1 MMRGEVPRSS
11 RSCLTNFIVLILALL
26 VCVALIDAVA
36 YFALGV
42 RGSRHGSEDFVQF
55 SPLLGHFH
63 RPLTQGR
70 YYPRRGRDGHDVRIN
85 SRGFCDE
92 ERDIEKT
99 RPRIVLIG
107 DSTTEAWEVDPHERP
122 HRVLEEALEGRF
134 EVLNLGVRAYGTDHS
149 LLLLKH
155 LGMAFRPDIVVY
167 TFCINDIRDNAKRT
181 GKPYFEVDEADTGR
195 LVTRGYPV
203 SYPGTE
209 GRRGANPVWKYSLV
223 YRTFGLA
230 VSKLGKLSSGGGA
243 GLPLEE
249 HFELTPYKIV
259 YNEREAARWRM
270 TRRLVAEMRAVAS
283 AGGAEFLVVENLHL
297 PEIDTDAASRLTA
310 PYGGGAAF
318 DFDKVTRLFEGFA
331 DDTGV
336 AFVSLA
342 GEARRDERAAADL
355 MPPGDTI
362 HLSVEGV
369 ELWASVVAGVLESR
383 GWLEM

>member
-1 MMRGEVPRSS
+1 MSRRG
-11 RSCLTNFIVLILALL
+11 RSCLTNFLVLIVTLL
-26 VCVALIDAVA
+26 VCVAFIDAVA

-55 SPLLGHFH
+55 SPVLGHFH
-63 RPLTQGR
+63 RPLAQGR

-92 ERDIEKT
+92 ERDIEKN

-107 DSTTEAWEVDPHERP
+107 DSTTESWEVDPYERP
-122 HRVLEEALEGRF
+122 HRVLEETLGGRF
-134 EVLNLGVRAYGTDHS
+134 EVLNLGVRAYGTDQS

-155 LGMAFRPDIVVY
+155 LGMAFRPDVVIY

-181 GKPYFEVDEADTGR
+181 GKPYFEVDDADTGK
-195 LVTRGYPV
+195 LVTRGYPIA
-203 SYPGTE
+203 YQGTE
-209 GRRGANPVWKYSLV
+209 GRRTANPVWKHSLV

-230 VSKLGKLSSGGGA
+230 VSKFGKVSSGGGTA
-243 GLPLEE
+243 LPLEE
-249 HFELTPYKIV
+249 HFELTPYRVV
-259 YNEREAARWRM
+259 YDEREAARWRV
-270 TRRLVAEMRAVAS
+270 TRRLIAEMRAVAS
-283 AGGAEFLVVENLHL
+283 SGGAQFLVVENLHL
-297 PEIDTDAASRLTA
+297 PEIDADAASRLTA
-310 PYGGGAAF
+310 PYGGGDGF

-331 DDTGV
+331 DDTGM

-342 GEARRDERAAADL
+342 REAQRDERAAADL

-362 HLSVEGV
+362 HLSAEGIR
-369 ELWASVVAGVLESR
+369 LWASAVAGVLKSR

>member
-1 MMRGEVPRSS
+1 MSRRC
-11 RSCLTNFIVLILALL
+11 RSCLTNFLVLIVTLL
-26 VCVALIDAVA
+26 VCVAMIDAAA

-55 SPLLGHFH
+55 SPVLGHSH

-70 YYPRRGRDGHDVRIN
+70 YYPRRGRDGHDVRIS

-92 ERDIEKT
+92 ERDIQKT

-122 HRVLEEALEGRF
+122 HRVLEETLEGRF
-134 EVLNLGVRAYGTDHS
+134 EVLNLGVRAYGTDQS

-155 LGMAFRPDIVVY
+155 LGMAFRPDVVIY

-181 GKPYFEVDEADTGR
+181 GNPYFEIDEADTAR

-203 SYPGTE
+203 SYEGTE
-209 GRRGANPVWKYSLV
+209 GRRAANPVWKYSLV

-230 VSKLGKLSSGGGA
+230 VSKFGKLSSGGGT

-249 HFELTPYKIV
+249 HFELTPYKVV
-259 YNEREAARWRM
+259 YDEREAARWRV
-270 TRRLVAEMRAVAS
+270 TRHLVAEMRAVAS
-283 AGGAEFLVVENLHL
+283 SGGAEFLVVENLHL
-297 PEIDTDAASRLTA
+297 PEIDADAAGELTA
-310 PYGGGAAF
+310 PYGGEAGF

-331 DDTGV
+331 DHTGV

-342 GEARRDERAAADL
+342 REARRDERAAADL

-362 HLSVEGV
+362 HLSAEGIR
-369 ELWASVVAGVLESR
+369 LWASAVARELESR

>member
-1 MMRGEVPRSS
+1 MSRRS
-11 RSCLTNFIVLILALL
+11 RSCLTNLLVLVVALL
-26 VCVALIDAVA
+26 VCAALIDAVA

-55 SPLLGHFH
+55 SPVLGHFH
-63 RPLTQGR
+63 RPLAQGR
-70 YYPRRGRDGHDVRIN
+70 YYPRRGRDGHDVRIS
-85 SRGFCDE
+85 SRGFCDD

-99 RPRIVLIG
+99 RPRVVLIG
-107 DSTTEAWEVDPHERP
+107 DSTTEAWEVEPHERP
-122 HRVLEEALEGRF
+122 HRVLEEVLEGRF
-134 EVLNLGVRAYGTDHS
+134 EVLNLGVRAYGTDQS
-149 LLLLKH
+149 LLLLEH
-155 LGMAFRPDIVVY
+155 LGMVFRPDIVVY
-167 TFCINDIRDNAKRT
+167 TFCINDIRDNAKRI
-181 GKPYFEVDEADTGR
+181 GKPYFEVDEADTAR

-203 SYPGTE
+203 SYAGTE
-209 GRRGANPVWKYSLV
+209 GRRTANPVWKYSLI

-230 VSKLGKLSSGGGA
+230 VSKLGKLSSGGGV

-249 HFELTPYKIV
+249 HFELTPYRVV
-259 YNEREAARWRM
+259 YDEREAARWRV

-283 AGGAEFLVVENLHL
+283 SGGAQFLVVENLHL

-310 PYGGGAAF
+310 PYGGGDGF

-342 GEARRDERAAADL
+342 REARRDERAAADL

-362 HLSVEGV
+362 HLSTEGIR
-369 ELWASVVAGVLESR
+369 LWASAVAGELESR

>member
-1 MMRGEVPRSS
+1 VSRRS
-11 RSCLTNFIVLILALL
+11 RSCLTNLLVLVVTLL

-42 RGSRHGSEDFVQF
+42 RGSRHGSDDFVQF

-63 RPLTQGR
+63 KPLAQGR
-70 YYPRRGRDGHDVRIN
+70 YYPRRGRDGHDVQIS

-99 RPRIVLIG
+99 RPRIVLVG

-122 HRVLEEALEGRF
+122 HKALEEALEGRF
-134 EVLNLGVRAYGTDHS
+134 EVLNLGVRAYGTDQS
-149 LLLLKH
+149 LLLLKY
-155 LGMAFRPDIVVY
+155 LGMAFQPDIVVY

-181 GKPYFEVDEADTGR
+181 GKPYFEIDDADTTR

-203 SYPGTE
+203 SYVGTE
-209 GRRGANPVWKYSLV
+209 GRRTAGPVWKYSLV

-230 VSKLGKLSSGGGA
+230 VSKFGKLSSDGGT

-249 HFELTPYKIV
+249 HFELTPYKV
-259 YNEREAARWRM
+259 TYEEHEAARWRV
-270 TRRLVAEMRAVAS
+270 TRRLVGEMRAVAS

-297 PEIDTDAASRLTA
+297 PEIDTDAASKLTA
-310 PYGGGAAF
+310 SYGGEAGF

-342 GEARRDERAAADL
+342 RVARRDERAASDL

-369 ELWASVVAGVLESR
+369 RLWASVVASQLESR

>member
-1 MMRGEVPRSS
+1 
-11 RSCLTNFIVLILALL
+11 LLVLVVTLL

-42 RGSRHGSEDFVQF
+42 RGSRHGSDDFVQF

-63 RPLTQGR
+63 KPLAQGR
-70 YYPRRGRDGHDVRIN
+70 YYPRRGRDGHDVQIS

-122 HRVLEEALEGRF
+122 HRVLEEALEGQF
-134 EVLNLGVRAYGTDHS
+134 EVLNLGVRAYGTDQS

-155 LGMAFRPDIVVY
+155 LGMAFQPDIVVY
-167 TFCINDIRDNAKRT
+167 TFCINDIRDNAKRA
-181 GKPYFEVDEADTGR
+181 GKPYFEVDEADTAR

-203 SYPGTE
+203 SCEETE
-209 GRRGANPVWKYSLV
+209 GRRTADPVWKYSLV

-230 VSKLGKLSSGGGA
+230 VSKFGSLSSGGGT

-249 HFELTPYKIV
+249 HFELTPYKV
-259 YNEREAARWRM
+259 AYDEREAARWRV

-283 AGGAEFLVVENLHL
+283 AGGAESLVVENLHL
-297 PEIDTDAASRLTA
+297 PEIDTDAASKLTA
-310 PYGGGAAF
+310 PYGGEGGF

-331 DDTGV
+331 DDTGG

-342 GEARRDERAAADL
+342 RVARRDERAAADL

-362 HLSVEGV
+362 HLSLEGV
-369 ELWASVVAGVLESR
+369 RLWVSGVAGQLESR
-383 GWLEM
+383 GWLKM

>member
-1 MMRGEVPRSS
+1 MSRRS
-11 RSCLTNFIVLILALL
+11 RSCLTNFLVLIVTLL
-26 VCVALIDAVA
+26 ICVAVIDAVA

-63 RPLTQGR
+63 RPLAQGR
-70 YYPRRGRDGHDVRIN
+70 YYPRRGRDGHDVRTN

-99 RPRIVLIG
+99 RPRVVLIG

-122 HRVLEEALEGRF
+122 HSVLEETLEGRF
-134 EVLNLGVRAYGTDHS
+134 EVLNLGVRAYGTDQS

-181 GKPYFEVDEADTGR
+181 GKPYFEIDEADTAR

-203 SYPGTE
+203 SYAGTE
-209 GRRGANPVWKYSLV
+209 GRRAANPVWKYSLV

-230 VSKLGKLSSGGGA
+230 VSKLGKLSPGGGT

-249 HFELTPYKIV
+249 HFELTPYKIA
-259 YNEREAARWRM
+259 YDEREVARWRI
-270 TRRLVAEMRAVAS
+270 TRRLVAEMRAVS
-283 AGGAEFLVVENLHL
+283 SSGGAEFLVVENLHL
-297 PEIDTDAASRLTA
+297 PEIDSDAASRLTA
-310 PYGGGAAF
+310 PYGGEDGF

-331 DDTGV
+331 NDTGV

-342 GEARRDERAAADL
+342 REARRDDRAAADL

-362 HLSVEGV
+362 HLSAEGIR
-369 ELWASVVAGVLESR
+369 LWASAVASQLESR
-383 GWLEM
+383 RWLEM

>member
-1 MMRGEVPRSS
+1 VSRRS
-11 RSCLTNFIVLILALL
+11 RSCLTNLLVLAVTLL
-26 VCVALIDAVA
+26 VCVALIDAIA

-42 RGSRHGSEDFVQF
+42 RGSRHGSDDFVQF

-63 RPLTQGR
+63 EPLAHGR
-70 YYPRRGRDGHDVRIN
+70 YYPRRGRDGRDVQIS

-99 RPRIVLIG
+99 HPRIVLIG

-122 HRVLEEALEGRF
+122 HSVLEKALEGRF
-134 EVLNLGVRAYGTDHS
+134 EVLNLGVRAYGTDQS

-155 LGMAFRPDIVVY
+155 LGMAFQPDIVVY
-167 TFCINDIRDNAKRT
+167 TFCINDIRDNAKRA
-181 GKPYFEVDEADTGR
+181 GKPYFEIDEADTAR

-203 SYPGTE
+203 SYVGTE
-209 GRRGANPVWKYSLV
+209 GRRTADPVWKYSLV

-230 VSKLGKLSSGGGA
+230 VSKFGSLSSGGGT

-249 HFELTPYKIV
+249 HFELTPYKIT
-259 YNEREAARWRM
+259 YEEHEAARWRV
-270 TRRLVAEMRAVAS
+270 TRRLVGEMRAVAS
-283 AGGAEFLVVENLHL
+283 AGGAEFLIVENLHL
-297 PEIDTDAASRLTA
+297 PEIDTDAASKLTA
-310 PYGGGAAF
+310 PYGGEAGF

-342 GEARRDERAAADL
+342 RVARRDERAASDL

-369 ELWASVVAGVLESR
+369 RLWASVVASQLESR

>member
-1 MMRGEVPRSS
+1 MSRRS
-11 RSCLTNFIVLILALL
+11 RSCLTNFLVLIVTLL
-26 VCVALIDAVA
+26 VCVAVIDAVA

-42 RGSRHGSEDFVQF
+42 RGSGHGSEDFVQF
-55 SPLLGHFH
+55 SPVLGHFH
-63 RPLTQGR
+63 KPLAQGR

-92 ERDIEKT
+92 ERDIEKN

-107 DSTTEAWEVDPHERP
+107 DSTTESWEVDPYERP
-122 HRVLEEALEGRF
+122 HRVLEETLGGRF
-134 EVLNLGVRAYGTDHS
+134 EVLNLGVRAYGTDQS

-155 LGMAFRPDIVVY
+155 LGMAFRPDVVIY
-167 TFCINDIRDNAKRT
+167 TFCINDIRDNAKRI
-181 GKPYFEVDEADTGR
+181 GKPYFEVDDADTGK

-209 GRRGANPVWKYSLV
+209 GRRGADPVWKHSLV

-230 VSKLGKLSSGGGA
+230 VSKLGSLWSGGGT

-249 HFELTPYKIV
+249 HFELTPYRVV
-259 YNEREAARWRM
+259 YDEREATRWRV

-283 AGGAEFLVVENLHL
+283 SGGAQFLVVEDLHL
-297 PEIDTDAASRLTA
+297 PEIDADAASRLTA
-310 PYGGGAAF
+310 PYGGGDGF

-331 DDTGV
+331 DDTGM

-342 GEARRDERAAADL
+342 REAQRGESAAADL

-362 HLSVEGV
+362 HLSAEGIR
-369 ELWASVVAGVLESR
+369 LWASAVARELESR